1 MFFAYTLYT
10 TEEEDFEETGAI
22 EEAMR
27 NDEADAKAQE
37 KMEMAEIV
45 GEVDAKIKKLNGM
58 REARQRK
65 RNKKIQQRERL
76 AALDKKLNRKG
87 DMKLSEDEA
96 IVLCL
101 RRIKPRFSCASEGI
115 SLYH

>member
-1 MFFAYTLYT
+1 MMDYRGKYILQQNGRYKVELYENSFLRRTL
-10 TEEEDFEETGAI
+10 E
-22 EEAMR
+22 
-27 NDEADAKAQE
+27 NLLDEADAKAQE

-76 AALDKKLNRKG
+76 RGRRLKEKQ
-87 DMKLSEDEA
+87 EA
-96 IVLCL
+96 EKAYVMIIIYLHTHTH
-101 RRIKPRFSCASEGI
+101 IYI
-115 SLYH
+115 TIYNNT